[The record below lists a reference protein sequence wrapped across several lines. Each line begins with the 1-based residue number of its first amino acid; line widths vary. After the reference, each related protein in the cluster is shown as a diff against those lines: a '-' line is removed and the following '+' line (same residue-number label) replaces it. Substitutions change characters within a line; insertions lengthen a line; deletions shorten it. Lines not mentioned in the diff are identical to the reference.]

1 MLTDSFG
8 SIYSPSHE
16 YPAAFCGELL
26 FTVPGV
32 FSNPFMAP
40 VFSRRVITSGGDK
53 TRLFKDKG
61 KKQIPKK
68 KNNEPRGKS
77 YQIYSIDHLWASY
90 SQWDRRKFSEKWTKK
105 NKKYGAWRLQKL
117 FVSIG
122 LICPQFDIT
131 Y

>member
-68 KNNEPRGKS
+68 KNNEPRGKR
-77 YQIYSIDHLWASY
+77 YQIYSINHLWASY
-90 SQWDRRKFSEKWTKK
+90 SQWEPAKIFREVDEAEQK
-105 NKKYGAWRLQKL
+105 NMGYGGDKNFL
-117 FVSIG
+117 FPSG
-122 LICPQFDIT
+122 
-131 Y
+131 